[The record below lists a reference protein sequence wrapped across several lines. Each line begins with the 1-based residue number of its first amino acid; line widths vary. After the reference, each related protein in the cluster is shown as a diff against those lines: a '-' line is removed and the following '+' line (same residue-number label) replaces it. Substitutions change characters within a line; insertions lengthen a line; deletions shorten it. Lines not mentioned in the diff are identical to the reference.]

1 MIKVKLLFSSYFKNK
16 YLSDTIEL
24 NYKKPVK
31 LYKVLKDAKI
41 STANVWFI
49 KIENSIIKED
59 YLLTKSSEVKLF
71 PIVGGG

>member
-24 NYKKPVK
+24 DYKKPVK

>member
-1 MIKVKLLFSSYFKNK
+1 MIKVKVLFSSYFKNK

-24 NYKKPVK
+24 NYKKPVR

-41 STANVWFI
+41 STANVWII
-49 KIENSIIKED
+49 KIEDSIIKED

>member
-1 MIKVKLLFSSYFKNK
+1 MIKVKVLFSSYFKNK
-16 YLSDTIEL
+16 YLSDTIKL
-24 NYKKPVK
+24 NYKKPVR

-41 STANVWFI
+41 STANVWII
-49 KIENSIIKED
+49 KIEDSIIKED

>member
-24 NYKKPVK
+24 KYKKPVK

-41 STANVWFI
+41 SIANVWFI
-49 KIENSIIKED
+49 KMEDSIIKED

>member
-1 MIKVKLLFSSYFKNK
+1 
-16 YLSDTIEL
+16 LSDTIEL

-41 STANVWFI
+41 SAANVWFI
-49 KIENSIIKED
+49 KIEDSIIKED
-59 YLLTKSSEVKLF
+59 YLLTKSREVKFF